1 MKKIIYPI
9 LLALAFVNI
18 TGCSDWLS
26 EDDAPKLTYD
36 YYETEEGVDA
46 ALHAAYSFLRWGCGG
61 ERFSVLTEL
70 GTDLFTAGNDGTHK
84 AAFNAYGSQ
93 LNPSYSILQEL
104 WENHYK
110 GIGNANIAIGKITGS
125 NMSETKKDQSLA
137 EMLFIR
143 SLLYFDLVQQF
154 GKIPLVT
161 DGSLEVRTEFKRAPV
176 SDIYNQIISDL
187 RFAESKLVPEVSA
200 AEKGRAT
207 SFAAAH
213 LLSKV
218 YLTRG
223 SAVSY
228 ANEMGQKSTDL
239 DSALHYSEKV
249 IKESPHKLLP
259 NFSDL
264 WDINNMGNSEVIFAV
279 QFTSNPIFNGSGN
292 AHHLYWCT
300 MYESFPGMIRD
311 IYNGRPYRRYM
322 PTEKTFQT
330 LFDRKNDSRFYK
342 SFRWSFISN
351 NQTTIPTWRTLEEN
365 GSVYFIPDPSKGQVD
380 GQPKFAVGDTA
391 LVFSVKKTGYT
402 ANSMEIKKI
411 VAEYSYSYVP
421 YEMFTLNYYPILVKH
436 LAPNRPS
443 IAEMASNREWVRM
456 RLGETYLIA
465 AEAAG
470 RKGDFDLAAIYINE
484 IRQRAAWQ
492 EGEEK
497 MSQYWTEEGGGM
509 HDTHSTFDAIKVTS
523 AQLSSMDFVSFILDE
538 RGRELL
544 GELYRWEDLVRCEKL
559 YDWVK
564 QYNKEAVSIRT
575 YHRLR
580 PIPQSHIDRLKPA
593 GQIEEE
599 QNEGYY

>member
-1 MKKIIYPI
+1 MKKRVYFI
-9 LLALAFVNI
+9 LSILIFVNI
-18 TGCSDWLS
+18 SGCSDWLS

-36 YYETEEGVDA
+36 YYETEEGVEA

-70 GTDLFTAGNDGTHK
+70 GTDLFTAGNDGSHK

-93 LNPSYSILQEL
+93 LNPSYGILQDL

-110 GIGNANIAIGKITGS
+110 GIGNTNIAIEKITKA
-125 NMSETKKDQSLA
+125 NMSETKKERNLA
-137 EMLFIR
+137 ELLFIR
-143 SLLYFDLVQQF
+143 SFLYFDLVQQF

-161 DGSLEVRTEFKRAPV
+161 DGSLDVRTEFKRA
-176 SDIYNQIISDL
+176 SLGDIYNQIISDL
-187 RFAESKLVPEVSA
+187 RFAESKLMPEVSA
-200 AEKGRAT
+200 SEKGKAT

-213 LLSKV
+213 LLAKV

-228 ANEMGQKSTDL
+228 ANEIGQKPTDL
-239 DSALHYSEKV
+239 DSALYYSEKV
-249 IKESPHKLLP
+249 IKESPHELLS

-264 WDINNMGNSEVIFAV
+264 WNINNMGNSEVIFAV
-279 QFTSNPIFNGSGN
+279 QFTNNPIFNGSGN

-351 NQTTIPTWRTLEEN
+351 NEATIPVWKALEEN
-365 GSVYFIPDPSKGQVD
+365 GSVYFTPDPSKGQID

-391 LVFSVKKTGYT
+391 LVFSVKKTGYA
-402 ANSMEIKKI
+402 ANSVEMKKL

-443 IAEMASNREWVRM
+443 IAEPASNREWIRM

-470 RKGDFDLAAIYINE
+470 RKGNFDLAATYINI

-497 MSQYWTEEGGGM
+497 MSQYWTEEGGTQ
-509 HDTHSTFDAIKVTS
+509 DTHGTFDAIKVTA
-523 AQLSSMDFVSFILDE
+523 AQLSSTDFVSFILDE

-564 QYNKEAVSIRT
+564 QYNKEAVSIRP
-575 YHRLR
+575 YHKLR

-593 GQIEEE
+593 GPIEEE